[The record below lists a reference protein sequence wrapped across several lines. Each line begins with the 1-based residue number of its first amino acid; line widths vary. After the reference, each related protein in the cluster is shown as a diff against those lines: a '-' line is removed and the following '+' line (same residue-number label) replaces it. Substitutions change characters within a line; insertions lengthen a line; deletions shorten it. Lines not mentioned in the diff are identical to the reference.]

1 MNTGTNRDNGD
12 NNNKDVGD
20 CRKTDKD
27 GARPVDRVDRVDWCC
42 GNRTKK

>member
-27 GARPVDRVDRVDWCC
+27 GDQVDRVD
-42 GNRTKK
+42 G